1 MRLILGAALFA
12 AGLSAALPAAAQ
24 GIVDEY
30 CARISDHDKVA
41 SDGFQLSDAASI
53 LRQDRANYHKF
64 NDSDNEDAGDRTFR
78 SADARARIP
87 ALLDNGQTEQSTLRQ
102 IVRGTP
108 YVCVEVY
115 PRYIY
120 VYVN

>member
-12 AGLSAALPAAAQ
+12 AGLSAASPAAAQ

-78 SADARARIP
+78 SAGARARIP
-87 ALLDNGQTEQSTLRQ
+87 ALLDNGQTEQSTVRE
-102 IVRGTP
+102 IVRGNP

-115 PRYIY
+115 PKYIY